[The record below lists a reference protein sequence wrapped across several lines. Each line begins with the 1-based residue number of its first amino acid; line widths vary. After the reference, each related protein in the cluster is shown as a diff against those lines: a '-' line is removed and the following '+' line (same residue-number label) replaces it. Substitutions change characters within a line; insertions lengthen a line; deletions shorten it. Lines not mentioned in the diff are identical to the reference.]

1 MMIRNVLILLA
12 RVGLGAIF
20 LAHGWQKFVTN
31 GIGATQQGFAS
42 MGAPAP
48 ALSAVVT
55 ATIEFAGGIGLIIGL
70 ATPVWAALLFATM
83 AGAYLIAHTG
93 HGLFVAKGG
102 FELVLA
108 LGASMLLLL
117 ATGPGRLSIDDLL
130 GARLPWNRGIF
141 ANQSQPLTSELS

>member
-1 MMIRNVLILLA
+1 MTIRNVLILLA

-31 GIGATQQGFAS
+31 GIAATQQGFAA

-48 ALSAVVT
+48 ELSAAVA

-83 AGAYLIAHTG
+83 VGAFLIAHTG

-117 ATGPGRLSIDDLL
+117 ATGPGRLSLDGVL

-141 ANQSQPLTSELS
+141 AGRSASDVPA

>member
-48 ALSAVVT
+48 ELSAVVT

-83 AGAYLIAHTG
+83 VGAFLIAHTG

-117 ATGPGRLSIDDLL
+117 ATGPGRLSLDGVL

-141 ANQSQPLTSELS
+141 ANQSQPLVSKLS

>member
-1 MMIRNVLILLA
+1 MTVRNILILLA
-12 RVGLGAIF
+12 RLGLGVIF
-20 LAHGWQKFVTN
+20 VAHGWQKFVTN
-31 GIGATQQGFAS
+31 GIAATQQGFAT

-48 ALSAVVT
+48 EVSAVAA
-55 ATIEFAGGIGLIIGL
+55 ATIEFAGGIGLIIGM
-70 ATPVWAALLFATM
+70 ATPVWATLLFATM

-108 LGASMLLLL
+108 LAAPMLLLIV
-117 ATGPGRLSIDDLL
+117 TGPGRFSVDGLL

-141 ANQSQPLTSELS
+141 ANQPQPLTSELS